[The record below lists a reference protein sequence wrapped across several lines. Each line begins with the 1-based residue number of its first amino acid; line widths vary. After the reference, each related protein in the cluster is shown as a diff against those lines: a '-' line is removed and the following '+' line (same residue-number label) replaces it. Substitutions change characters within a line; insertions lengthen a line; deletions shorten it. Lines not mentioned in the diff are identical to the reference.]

1 MRVHDDASRKF
12 LWRTGISVMNLR
24 EVDPLGWPSSAAL
37 LGQVP
42 RVVIKHRCKVEDDKH
57 EAAERYLGT

>member
-1 MRVHDDASRKF
+1 
-12 LWRTGISVMNLR
+12 MNLR